1 MLSCKLVVGIEHIM
15 KCRSC
20 QAEARD
26 GQRFCE
32 ACGATLEKSCHGCG
46 AKAPLRARFC
56 GMCGFAFADESP
68 GPTQAKSPGGVWTPQ
83 AGDGERRQLTVL
95 FADVVGATTLSGQL
109 DPEALRA
116 LLREYQL
123 ICVECVKRFDGNI
136 HQYAGDG
143 VLAYFGYPVAHD
155 NDAERAVLA
164 GLDIVS
170 AVRNLAKVLAA
181 RGDAAIAV
189 RIGVHTGMVVVGEMG
204 AGDTREVHAIGE
216 TPNVAARIQGEALP
230 DSVCISA
237 ITLRLLNQRFETRS
251 LGVRQLKGVAK
262 DIELF
267 AVDAARAATQRDAV
281 RPPAPLIGRDKE
293 LAHLQE
299 RWAMARLGQGQAVL
313 ISGEGGLGKSRLL
326 TAFRALAG
334 DAERGWRNIY
344 CSPFYQNTALHPMI
358 DLIERDIGRMGA
370 SSPADRSGALAK
382 ALEAAG
388 LADKMT
394 LALMA
399 CLVGLGADHEVVL
412 DGLAPDQ
419 RKRRTVDTLI
429 AWLHADAQ
437 SNALVVVVEDLHWI
451 DASTRELIGTL
462 LERIMEMPILV
473 VLTYRPEFVPT
484 WALHGQISTLPLAR
498 LTSEQSAMVAQGIAA
513 GRVLPAGI
521 VEEVV
526 RRTDGVPLFVEE
538 LTRAII
544 DVQPTANGDVL
555 ELHKAGAALAL
566 EVPATLRDSLTARLD
581 RLGEAKMVAQ
591 LAAVLGREF
600 DYGILNAICDLPP
613 AGLEHKLAALNQAEI
628 IHQRGIPPRSHYVF
642 KHALIQEAAY
652 DTLLKS
658 TRAQYHRRAADAY
671 VQGFPEIVQSR
682 PELVAHHFSRAQMPA
697 QAVEYWQR
705 AGEVAVSRSG
715 YIEAIAHLGAAL
727 DQLALLP
734 ASAEHMTTELALR
747 VKIGPALLAIKGMGA
762 PESCENY
769 QRACSIADKLG
780 DSAEV
785 FMAMWGD
792 WISKTASGRL
802 SEAAKRSDDLVG
814 LSQRLDHKD
823 FVLQAHHSR
832 WTNFHLMG
840 DARISRADTQIGI
853 RMYDIE
859 RHRHHRHV
867 YGGHDPGICACG
879 VGANAAWLTGHAD
892 EALKL
897 ADRAI
902 AISEKIEHPF
912 SETLAW
918 MWSTQAAW
926 GVRDHKLARERA
938 EALIQASERHN
949 FRQWVGLGMIVSGAC
964 RVHAGDTEF
973 GLKLVEEGLGEQR
986 QFGQAPLQ
994 SYLDAIAAMVHLEVG
1009 NSARA
1014 LELLEEAVDV
1024 HAKTGAGVM
1033 HPETLRLHAET
1044 LLATRQIDMPQ
1055 AITSIEAAVGLARQQ
1070 GALALEWRSISSL
1083 ARLHASNGGH
1093 DLARSLL
1100 TAHFSAS
1107 SEGFESPDLVEGKQ
1121 LLDTMR

>member
-1 MLSCKLVVGIEHIM
+1 M
-15 KCRSC
+15 KCNSC
-20 QAEARD
+20 QAETRE

-32 ACGATLEKSCHGCG
+32 ACGATLEKNCRGCG
-46 AKAPLRARFC
+46 AEAPLQARFC
-56 GMCGFAFADESP
+56 GMCGFSFTNDSP
-68 GPTQAKSPGGVWTPQ
+68 VPVQAKTQTGSLPAQ

-109 DPEALRA
+109 DPEALRT

-123 ICVECVKRFDGNI
+123 ICVECVKRFDGTI

-170 AVRNLAKVLAA
+170 GVRQLATVLAA
-181 RGDAAIAV
+181 RGEAAVSV
-189 RIGVHTGMVVVGEMG
+189 RIGIHTGMVVVGEMG
-204 AGDTREVHAIGE
+204 AGDVREIHAIGE
-216 TPNVAARIQGEALP
+216 APNVAARIQSEAVP

-267 AVDAARAATQRDAV
+267 AVDAAHLETQHDAE
-281 RPPAPLIGRDKE
+281 RQAMPLIGREKE
-293 LAHLQE
+293 LAHLDE
-299 RWAMARLGQGQAVL
+299 RWALARRGQGQAVL

-326 TAFRALAG
+326 SALRAHAD
-334 DAERGWRNIY
+334 DAKPGWRNIY

-358 DLIERDIGRMGA
+358 DLIERDIGRMSA
-370 SSPADRSGALAK
+370 SSPADRSAALAK
-382 ALEAAG
+382 ALDAAG
-388 LADKMT
+388 LADKMSV
-394 LALMA
+394 ALMA
-399 CLVGLGADHEVVL
+399 SLVGLGAEHEAAL

-419 RKRRTVDTLI
+419 RKRRTLDTLI
-429 AWLHADAQ
+429 AWLHADALA
-437 SNALVVVVEDLHWI
+437 NPLVVVVEDLHWI
-451 DASTRELIGTL
+451 DASTRDLIGTL
-462 LERIMEMPILV
+462 LERIPEMPILL

-498 LTSEQSAMVAQGIAA
+498 LTSEQSAIVVQGVAGGI
-513 GRVLPAGI
+513 VLPADI
-521 VEEVV
+521 VDEVV
-526 RRTDGVPLFVEE
+526 RRTDGVPLFIEE

-544 DVQPTANGDVL
+544 DAQVAASGDAL
-555 ELHKAGAALAL
+555 DLHKPGAALAL

-600 DYGILNAICDLPP
+600 DYGILNAICDLPQ
-613 AGLEHKLAALNQAEI
+613 AALEHKLAVLNQAEI

-658 TRAQYHRRAADAY
+658 TRAQYHRRVADAY
-671 VQGFPEIVQSR
+671 VQGFPEVVQSR
-682 PELVAHHFSRAQMPA
+682 PELVAHHFSRAQMPG
-697 QAVEYWQR
+697 QAVAYWQR

-727 DQLALLP
+727 EQLALLP
-734 ASAEHMTTELALR
+734 ESAGRMTTELALR
-747 VKIGPALLAIKGMGA
+747 VKIGPALLAIKGFGA
-762 PESCENY
+762 PESRENY
-769 QRACSIADKLG
+769 ERACGIAEKTG
-780 DSAEV
+780 DSAER

-792 WISKTASGRL
+792 WISRTVSGQVI
-802 SEAAKRSDDLVG
+802 EAAKRSDDLVK
-814 LSQRLDHKD
+814 LSQRLDHED

-832 WTNFHLMG
+832 WTNFYLIG
-840 DARISRADTQIGI
+840 DARITRADTQIGI

-859 RHRHHRHV
+859 RHRHHRHI

-892 EALKL
+892 EALTL
-897 ADRAI
+897 ADHAI

-912 SETLAW
+912 SECLAW

-926 GVRDHKLARERA
+926 GVRDHKLARDRA
-938 EALIQASERHN
+938 EALLRVSERHN
-949 FRQWVGLGMIVSGAC
+949 FRQWVGLGMVIGGAC
-964 RVHAGDTEF
+964 RVQAGETDF
-973 GLKLVEEGLGEQR
+973 GLKLVEEGLGQQR
-986 QFGQAPLQ
+986 QFGHSSLQ
-994 SYLDAIAAMVHLEVG
+994 GYVDTIAAMVHLEVG
-1009 NSARA
+1009 SSGRA
-1014 LELLEEAVDV
+1014 LELLAEAVDV
-1024 HAKTGAGVM
+1024 NAKTGARVL
-1033 HPETLRLHAET
+1033 HPETLRLHTET
-1044 LLATRQIDMPQ
+1044 LLATRQIDIPQ
-1055 AITSIEAAVGLARQQ
+1055 AITRIEVAVGLARQQ
-1070 GALALEWRSISSL
+1070 GALALEWRAVSTL
-1083 ARLHASNGGH
+1083 ARLHASTGRH
-1093 DLARSLL
+1093 DLARELL
-1100 TAHFSAS
+1100 QTHFSAY
-1107 SEGFESPDLVEGKQ
+1107 SEDFESPDLVDGKQ
-1121 LLDTMR
+1121 LLDTLR

>member
-1 MLSCKLVVGIEHIM
+1 M

-32 ACGATLEKSCHGCG
+32 ACGATLEKNCQGCG
-46 AKAPLRARFC
+46 AKAPLQARFC
-56 GMCGFAFADESP
+56 GMCGFAFADASP
-68 GPTQAKSPGGVWTPQ
+68 VAMQAKAPGAMSTPQ
-83 AGDGERRQLTVL
+83 TGDGERRQLTVL
-95 FADVVGATTLSGQL
+95 FADVVGATTLSGLL
-109 DPEALRA
+109 DPEALRT

-170 AVRNLAKVLAA
+170 GVRELAAVLAA
-181 RGDAAIAV
+181 RGDASIAV
-189 RIGVHTGMVVVGEMG
+189 RIGIHTGMVVVGEMG
-204 AGDTREVHAIGE
+204 AGDAREVHAIGE
-216 TPNVAARIQGEALP
+216 TPNIAARIQGEALP

-237 ITLRLLNQRFETRS
+237 ITLRLLSQNFETRS
-251 LGVRQLKGVAK
+251 LGTRPLKGVAK

-267 AVDAARAATQRDAV
+267 AVDAACAATQRNAV
-281 RPPAPLIGRDKE
+281 RLAAPLIGRDKE
-293 LAHLQE
+293 LAHLEE
-299 RWAMARLGQGQAVL
+299 RWKLARCGQGQAVL

-326 TAFRALAG
+326 AAFRANAG
-334 DAERGWRNIY
+334 AAEPGWLNIY

-358 DLIERDIGRMGA
+358 DLIERDIGRIGA
-370 SSPADRSGALAK
+370 SSPADRMAALAK

-388 LADKMT
+388 LADKMS

-399 CLVGLGADHEVVL
+399 CLVGLGAEHEAVL

-419 RKRRTVDTLI
+419 RKRRTLDTLI
-429 AWLHADAQ
+429 AWLHANAQ
-437 SNALVVVVEDLHWI
+437 SSVLVLVVEDLHWI
-451 DASTRELIGTL
+451 DASTRELIGIL
-462 LERIMEMPILV
+462 LERIAEMPMLV

-498 LTSEQSAMVAQGIAA
+498 LTPAQSAVVAQGIAA
-513 GRVLPAGI
+513 GMSLPADTLD
-521 VEEVV
+521 ELV

-538 LTRAII
+538 LTRAIM
-544 DVQPTANGDVL
+544 DAKTAAGGDAL
-555 ELHKAGAALAL
+555 DLHKGGAPLAL

-600 DYGILNAICDLPP
+600 DYGILHAICDLPQ
-613 AGLEHKLAALNQAEI
+613 AALEGKLAALNQAEI
-628 IHQRGIPPRSHYVF
+628 IHQRGIPPRSHYIF

-658 TRAQYHRRAADAY
+658 ARAQYHRRAAGAY
-671 VQGFPEIVQSR
+671 VEEFPEIVQSR

-697 QAVEYWQR
+697 QAVQHWQR
-705 AGEVAVSRSG
+705 AGEVAVSHSG

-734 ASAEHMTTELALR
+734 ESAERMTTELALR
-747 VKIGPALLAIKGMGA
+747 VKIGPALLVIKGMGA
-762 PESCENY
+762 PESCANY
-769 QRACSIADKLG
+769 ERACGIADRLG
-780 DSAEV
+780 DSAEC

-792 WISKTASGRL
+792 WISKTTSGRVR
-802 SEAAKRSDDLVG
+802 EAAKRSDDLVR
-814 LSQRLDHKD
+814 LSQRLDHED

-832 WTNFHLMG
+832 WTNFHLIG
-840 DARISRADTQIGI
+840 DARVSRADTRIGI

-892 EALKL
+892 EALSL
-897 ADRAI
+897 SDRAI

-912 SETLAW
+912 SESLAW
-918 MWSTQAAW
+918 LWATQAAW
-926 GVRDHKLARERA
+926 GARNHELARERA
-938 EALIQASERHN
+938 EALLLVSEKHS
-949 FRQWVGLGMIVSGAC
+949 FRQWMGLSMIINGAC
-964 RVHAGDTEF
+964 RVHAGATEF
-973 GLKLVEEGLGEQR
+973 GLKLVEEGLDKQR
-986 QFGQAPLQ
+986 LFGQVTQQ
-994 SYLDAIAAMVHLEVG
+994 SYLDAIAATVHLQVG
-1009 NSARA
+1009 DSARA
-1014 LELLEEAVDV
+1014 LELLAQAVAV

-1033 HPETLRLHAET
+1033 HPETLRLHAEA
-1044 LLATRQIDMPQ
+1044 LFAAGQIDMAQ
-1055 AITSIEAAVGLARQQ
+1055 AVAGIEAAVGLARQQ
-1070 GALALEWRSISSL
+1070 GAIALEWRAISSL
-1083 ARLHASNGGH
+1083 ARLHAITGRDDKARELLRSYF
-1093 DLARSLL
+1093 LAP
-1100 TAHFSAS
+1100 A
-1107 SEGFESPDLVEGKQ
+1107 EGFESPDLREGIQ
-1121 LLDTMR
+1121 LLGAMG

>member
-1 MLSCKLVVGIEHIM
+1 MALSVG
-15 KCRSC
+15 S
-20 QAEARD
+20 
-26 GQRFCE
+26 
-32 ACGATLEKSCHGCG
+32 
-46 AKAPLRARFC
+46 
-56 GMCGFAFADESP
+56 
-68 GPTQAKSPGGVWTPQ
+68 TPQ

-95 FADVVGATTLSGQL
+95 FADVVGATALSGLL
-109 DPEALRA
+109 DPEALRT

-123 ICVECVKRFDGNI
+123 ICVECVKRFEGNI

-164 GLDIVS
+164 GLDIAS
-170 AVRNLAKVLAA
+170 GVRQLAAALAA
-181 RGDAAIAV
+181 RGDASIAV
-189 RIGVHTGMVVVGEMG
+189 RIGIHTGMVVVGEMG
-204 AGDTREVHAIGE
+204 AGDAREVHAIGE

-230 DSVCISA
+230 DSVCVSA
-237 ITLRLLNQRFETRS
+237 VTLRLLSQNFETRS
-251 LGVRQLKGVAK
+251 LGMRQLKGVAK

-267 AVDAARAATQRDAV
+267 AVDAARAATQRNAV
-281 RPPAPLIGRDKE
+281 RLAAHLIGRDKE
-293 LAHLQE
+293 LAHLEE
-299 RWAMARLGQGQAVL
+299 RWALARCGQGQAVL

-326 TAFRALAG
+326 AAFRANAG
-334 DAERGWRNIY
+334 DAEPGWLNIY

-358 DLIERDIGRMGA
+358 DLIERDIGRIGA
-370 SSPADRSGALAK
+370 SSPADRSAALAK

-388 LADKMT
+388 LADEMS

-399 CLVGLGADHEVVL
+399 CLVGLGAEHEAVL

-419 RKRRTVDTLI
+419 RKRRTLDTLI
-429 AWLHADAQ
+429 AWLQANAQ

-451 DASTRELIGTL
+451 DASTRELIGIL
-462 LERIMEMPILV
+462 LERIAEMPMLV

-498 LTSEQSAMVAQGIAA
+498 LTPEQSATVAQGIAA
-513 GRVLPAGI
+513 GMSLPAD
-521 VEEVV
+521 VVDEVV

-544 DVQPTANGDVL
+544 DAQTSTNGDTL
-555 ELHKAGAALAL
+555 ALHKSGAAPAL

-581 RLGEAKMVAQ
+581 RLGEVKMVAQ

-600 DYGILNAICDLPP
+600 DYGILHAICDLPQ
-613 AGLEHKLAALNQAEI
+613 AGLEQKLAALNQAEI

-671 VQGFPEIVQSR
+671 VQEFPQVVQSR

-734 ASAEHMTTELALR
+734 ESAERMTTELALR

-769 QRACSIADKLG
+769 QRACSIANKLG
-780 DSAEV
+780 DSAER

-792 WISKTASGRL
+792 WLSKTTSGRV

-814 LSQRLDHKD
+814 LSERLDHED

-832 WTNFHLMG
+832 WTNFHLIG

-892 EALKL
+892 EALSL
-897 ADRAI
+897 SDRAI
-902 AISEKIEHPF
+902 GISEKIEHPF
-912 SETLAW
+912 SRSLAW
-918 MWSTQAAW
+918 MWATQAAW
-926 GVRDHKLARERA
+926 GARDHELARNRA
-938 EALIQASERHN
+938 ESLLAVSERHN
-949 FRQWVGLGMIVSGAC
+949 FRQRIGMGMIISGAC
-964 RVHAGDTEF
+964 RAHAGETEF
-973 GLKLVEEGLGEQR
+973 GLKLVEEGLGKQR
-986 QFGQAPLQ
+986 QFGQVSQ
-994 SYLDAIAAMVHLEVG
+994 QCYLETIAAIVHSQVG

-1014 LELLEEAVDV
+1014 LELLAQALAVHV
-1024 HAKTGAGVM
+1024 KTGAGFM

-1044 LLATRQIDMPQ
+1044 LFAAGQIDVQQ
-1055 AITSIEAAVGLARQQ
+1055 AIARIEVAVGLARQQ
-1070 GALALEWRSISSL
+1070 GALALEWRATSSL
-1083 ARLHASNGGH
+1083 ARLHASAGRH
-1093 DLARSLL
+1093 DEARELL
-1100 TAHFSAS
+1100 RSHFSVPA
-1107 SEGFESPDLVEGKQ
+1107 EGFESLDLMEGRQ
-1121 LLDTMR
+1121 LLDAMG

>member
-1 MLSCKLVVGIEHIM
+1 M
-15 KCRSC
+15 KCKSC
-20 QAEARD
+20 QAETREA
-26 GQRFCE
+26 QRFCE
-32 ACGATLEKSCHGCG
+32 ACGATLEKNCGGCG
-46 AKAPLRARFC
+46 VKAPLQARFC
-56 GMCGFAFADESP
+56 GMCGFSFASESP
-68 GPTQAKSPGGVWTPQ
+68 VPVQTKTQMSSLPAQ

-164 GLDIVS
+164 GLDIVLG
-170 AVRNLAKVLAA
+170 VRQLATALVA
-181 RGDAAIAV
+181 RGEAAISV
-189 RIGVHTGMVVVGEMG
+189 RIGIHTGMVVVGEMG
-204 AGDTREVHAIGE
+204 AGDAREVHAIGE
-216 TPNVAARIQGEALP
+216 TPNVAARIQSEALP

-237 ITLRLLNQRFETRS
+237 ITLRLLNQRFEARS

-267 AVDAARAATQRDAV
+267 AVDAAHSATQRDAV
-281 RPPAPLIGRDKE
+281 RQAAPLIGRDKE
-293 LAHLQE
+293 LAHLEE
-299 RWAMARLGQGQAVL
+299 RWALARCGQGQAVL
-313 ISGEGGLGKSRLL
+313 ISGDGGLGKSRLL
-326 TAFRALAG
+326 AAFRAHAD
-334 DAERGWRNIY
+334 DAKPGWRNIY

-358 DLIERDIGRMGA
+358 DQIERDIGRMGA
-370 SSPADRSGALAK
+370 KLPADRSAALAK
-382 ALEAAG
+382 ALETAG
-388 LADKMT
+388 LADKMS

-399 CLVGLGADHEVVL
+399 CLVGLGAEHEAVL

-419 RKRRTVDTLI
+419 RKRRTLDTLI

-437 SNALVVVVEDLHWI
+437 ANPLVVVVEDLHWI
-451 DASTRELIGTL
+451 DASTRDLIGTL
-462 LERIMEMPILV
+462 LERITEMPILV

-498 LTSEQSAMVAQGIAA
+498 LTSEQSAMVAQGIA
-513 GRVLPAGI
+513 GGMVLPSD
-521 VEEVV
+521 VVDEVV

-544 DVQPTANGDVL
+544 DAQTAKGGGVL
-555 ELHKAGAALAL
+555 DLQTAGAALSL

-600 DYGILNAICDLPP
+600 DYGILNAICDLPQ
-613 AGLEHKLAALNQAEI
+613 AALEHLLAALNKAEI

-671 VQGFPEIVQSR
+671 VRGFPEVVLSR

-727 DQLALLP
+727 EQLALLP
-734 ASAEHMTTELALR
+734 ESAGRMTTELALR

-769 QRACSIADKLG
+769 QRACGIADKLG
-780 DSAEV
+780 DSTERFV
-785 FMAMWGD
+785 AMWGD
-792 WISKTASGRL
+792 WLSKTVSGRVE
-802 SEAAKRSDDLVG
+802 EAAKRSDELVG
-814 LSQRLDHKD
+814 LSQRLDHED

-832 WTNFHLMG
+832 WTNYHVMG
-840 DARISRADTQIGI
+840 NARISRADTQIGI
-853 RMYDIE
+853 RLYDIE

-912 SETLAW
+912 SESLAW
-918 MWSTQAAW
+918 LWSTYAAW

-938 EALIQASERHN
+938 EALQKVSERHN
-949 FRQWVGLGMIVSGAC
+949 FRQWIGVGMIVSGAC
-964 RVHAGDTEF
+964 RVHAGETDF
-973 GLKLVEEGLGEQR
+973 GLKLIEEGLGKQR
-986 QFGQAPLQ
+986 QFGQVAQQ
-994 SYLDAIAAMVHLEVG
+994 SFMDTIAAMGHLEVG

-1014 LELLEEAVDV
+1014 LELLADAVDV
-1024 HAKTGAGVM
+1024 CAKTGAGFM

-1044 LLATRQIDMPQ
+1044 LLATQQIDIPQ
-1055 AITSIEAAVGLARQQ
+1055 AIARIEKAVDLARQQ
-1070 GALALEWRSISSL
+1070 GALALEWRAASSL
-1083 ARLHASNGGH
+1083 ARLHISTGQH
-1093 DLARSLL
+1093 DLARELL
-1100 TAHFSAS
+1100 QTHFSAS

-1121 LLDTMR
+1121 LLNTLG

>member
-1 MLSCKLVVGIEHIM
+1 VSLYCKLAVGNEHIM

-20 QAEARD
+20 QAEVRD

-32 ACGATLEKSCHGCG
+32 ACGTTLEKNCQGCG
-46 AKAPLRARFC
+46 AKAPLQARFC
-56 GMCGFAFADESP
+56 GMCGLAFTDESP
-68 GPTQAKSPGGVWTPQ
+68 VQVHAKASSVGSTPRT
-83 AGDGERRQLTVL
+83 GDGERRQLTVL
-95 FADVVGATTLSGQL
+95 FADVVGATTLSGLL
-109 DPEALRA
+109 DPEALRT

-170 AVRNLAKVLAA
+170 GVRQMATVLAA
-181 RGDAAIAV
+181 RGDASIAV
-189 RIGVHTGMVVVGEMG
+189 RIGIHTGMVVVGEMG
-204 AGDTREVHAIGE
+204 AGDAREVHAIGE

-237 ITLRLLNQRFETRS
+237 VTLRLLSQNFETRS
-251 LGVRQLKGVAK
+251 LGIRQLKGVAK

-281 RPPAPLIGRDKE
+281 RLAAPLIGRDKE
-293 LAHLQE
+293 LAHLEE
-299 RWAMARLGQGQAVL
+299 RWALARCGQGQAVL

-326 TAFRALAG
+326 AAFRANAG
-334 DAERGWRNIY
+334 DAEPGWLNIY

-358 DLIERDIGRMGA
+358 DLIERNIGRISA
-370 SSPADRSGALAK
+370 SSPADRSAALAK
-382 ALEAAG
+382 ALESAG
-388 LADKMT
+388 LTDKMS

-399 CLVGLGADHEVVL
+399 CLVGLGAEHEAVL
-412 DGLAPDQ
+412 DDLAPDQ
-419 RKRRTVDTLI
+419 RKRRTLDTLI
-429 AWLHADAQ
+429 AWLQANAQ

-451 DASTRELIGTL
+451 DASTRELIGIL
-462 LERIMEMPILV
+462 LERVAEMPMLV

-484 WALHGQISTLPLAR
+484 WALHGQISTLPLVR
-498 LTSEQSAMVAQGIAA
+498 LTPEQSVTVAQGIAA
-513 GRVLPAGI
+513 GMSLPVDI
-521 VEEVV
+521 LDEVV

-544 DVQPTANGDVL
+544 DAQSSTS
-555 ELHKAGAALAL
+555 GAALAS

-581 RLGEAKMVAQ
+581 RLGNAKMVAQ

-600 DYGILNAICDLPP
+600 DYGILHAICDLPP
-613 AGLEHKLAALNQAEI
+613 AGLEQKLAALNQAEI
-628 IHQRGIPPRSHYVF
+628 IHQRGIPPRSHYIF

-671 VQGFPEIVQSR
+671 VQEFPEVVQSR

-697 QAVEYWQR
+697 QAVKYWQR

-734 ASAEHMTTELALR
+734 ESAGRMTTELALR
-747 VKIGPALLAIKGMGA
+747 VKIGPALLAIKGMGS

-780 DSAEV
+780 DSAER

-792 WISKTASGRL
+792 WLSKTTSGRV

-814 LSQRLDHKD
+814 LSQRLDHED

-832 WTNFHLMG
+832 WTNFHLIG
-840 DARISRADTQIGI
+840 DARVSRADTQIGI

-892 EALKL
+892 EALL
-897 ADRAI
+897 LSDRAI
-902 AISEKIEHPF
+902 GISEKIEHPF
-912 SETLAW
+912 SESLAW
-918 MWSTQAAW
+918 MWATQAAW
-926 GVRDHKLARERA
+926 GARNHELARDRA
-938 EALIQASERHN
+938 ESLLSVSERHN
-949 FRQWVGLGMIVSGAC
+949 FRQWIGMSLVISGAC
-964 RVHAGDTEF
+964 RVHTGETEF
-973 GLKLVEEGLGEQR
+973 GLKLVEEGLGKQR
-986 QFGQAPLQ
+986 QFGQVSQQ
-994 SYLDAIAAMVHLEVG
+994 SYLDAIGAMVHLEVG

-1014 LELLEEAVDV
+1014 LELLAQALAVHV
-1024 HAKTGAGVM
+1024 KTGAGFM
-1033 HPETLRLHAET
+1033 QPETLRLHAET
-1044 LLATRQIDMPQ
+1044 LFAAGQIDVQ
-1055 AITSIEAAVGLARQQ
+1055 QVIARIESAVELARQQ
-1070 GALALEWRSISSL
+1070 GALALEWRATSSL
-1083 ARLHASNGGH
+1083 ARLHVSTGRH
-1093 DLARSLL
+1093 DEARELL
-1100 TAHFSAS
+1100 RSHFSAPA
-1107 SEGFESPDLVEGKQ
+1107 EGFESPDLGEGKQ
-1121 LLDTMR
+1121 LLDAMG